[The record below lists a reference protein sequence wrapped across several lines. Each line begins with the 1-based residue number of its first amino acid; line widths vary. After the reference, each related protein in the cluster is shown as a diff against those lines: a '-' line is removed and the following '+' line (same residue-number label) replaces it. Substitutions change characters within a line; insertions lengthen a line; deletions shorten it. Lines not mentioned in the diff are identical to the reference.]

1 MLVSLVSDYTKL
13 SKKSCYDDRYGS
25 YYTIQEAMTACSS
38 DENCQGVYD
47 IGCDAQGGDIY
58 LCPTSATFKDD
69 NQMHIT
75 DPTSC
80 IYQKH
85 ETG

>member
-1 MLVSLVSDYTKL
+1 
-13 SKKSCYDDRYGS
+13 
-25 YYTIQEAMTACSS
+25 MTACSS
-38 DENCQGVYD
+38 DGNCQGVYD
-47 IGCDAQGGDIY
+47 NGCDAQGGDIF
-58 LCPTSATFKDD
+58 LCPISATFKDD

-85 ETG
+85 ETGQCSKSYFLPCPTSNSILSYKMVTKP